1 MPIKFGDLIENAN
14 SSYAVIDLTDN
25 QSRGVAFIDGVG
37 ELTGT
42 ISANINAISQDKRQ
56 QGMLLVTKDTA
67 EVYLLESAPNVDVD
81 GTETGDIVDYSDGLF
96 GIAPGEVGSPWKE
109 IGSLELQ
116 TSNIEVN
123 IDDAFNGSGKTFG
136 KYHPGYSQ
144 LVGNTIYTGI
154 IPVEHWMDEKSANP
168 AFAVVASSQ
177 GATALEIIRDALNE
191 SFPLVPVVTSSVSS
205 VPFNE
210 QSFTSTFTVNVEKAN
225 DVNITEI
232 EIQYRES
239 GTSTWTTFP
248 GGTFGEAQINNSQAT
263 ATVTLS
269 NALMQPDGDFFNF
282 AGYDIRANATDA
294 SGSTGVGETN
304 ITRDNYQSSYATIVS
319 TSRVYNNN
327 TFAKNET
334 DTLRVT
340 GNVDT
345 TITFNVSISQANDS
359 TIKDGQHYYTVY
371 RREKINSDEFGAW
384 SALGSASSFA
394 VSDYAATGLSYTD
407 DGAPAASVYAQE
419 VQYKVVISDLYTNG
433 EGVNL
438 LNNYAWST
446 FATGYDD
453 FSDDSASAPYNSLI
467 IKFRNPVF
475 VGSYAFTDTDD
486 IVNGSL
492 SSINDAKMTEIK
504 TEVVG
509 ADSLTVS
516 VFEDENGLEFPRLFS
531 DFPFASLDEFCVP
544 NNTVANGAESGE
556 RFFFMYSDNSGEI
569 NFNTQNQNIEAV
581 GNVTYGSDTTNNIG
595 SFVTNEYNSASGI
608 TIHGRL
614 NGAAEFLTPSRKVE
628 NQDYK
633 VYVQKVQNGQ
643 GGGALNL
650 ED

>member
-37 ELTGT
+37 TLAGT

-67 EVYLLESAPNVDVD
+67 EVYLLETAPDIDVNGLTV
-81 GTETGDIVDYSDGLF
+81 GTLVDYSDGLF
-96 GIAPGEVGSPWKE
+96 GVAPGEVGSPWKE

-144 LVGNTIYTGI
+144 LVGSQGTYTGI

-168 AFAVVASSQ
+168 AYAVVASSQ

-210 QSFTSTFTVNVEKAN
+210 QTFQSTFTVNVPKAN
-225 DVNITEI
+225 DVNITNI

-239 GTSTWTTFP
+239 GTSTWSTFP
-248 GGTFGEAQINNSQAT
+248 GGDFLEAQINNSQDT

-269 NALMQPDGDFFNF
+269 NATLNPDDDFFDF

-304 ITRDNYQSSYATIVS
+304 ITRNNYQSSYATVVS
-319 TSRVYNNN
+319 AARVYNNT

-334 DTLRVT
+334 DILRVT
-340 GNVDT
+340 SNVDT

-359 TIKDGQHYYTVY
+359 TIKDGTHYYTVY
-371 RREKINSDEFGAW
+371 RRAKINDTEFGTW
-384 SALGSASSFA
+384 SALNSPTSFA
-394 VSDYAATGLSYTD
+394 VSNYAATGLTYTD
-407 DGAPAASVYAQE
+407 DGAGAASVFAQE
-419 VQYKVVISDLYTNG
+419 IQYKVVIGDLYTNG

-438 LNNYAWST
+438 LNNYAWAT

-453 FSDDSASAPYNSLI
+453 FSNESASAPYNSAI
-467 IKFRNPVF
+467 IMFRNPVF
-475 VGSYAFTDTDD
+475 VGSYEFTDAND

-492 SSINDAKMTEIK
+492 SSINSAKMTEIK
-504 TEVVG
+504 TEVEAG
-509 ADSLTVS
+509 AQ
-516 VFEDENGLEFPRLFS
+516 
-531 DFPFASLDEFCVP
+531 
-544 NNTVANGAESGE
+544 AEAEVEADGE
-556 RFFFMYSDNSGEI
+556 
-569 NFNTQNQNIEAV
+569 T
-581 GNVTYGSDTTNNIG
+581 
-595 SFVTNEYNSASGI
+595 
-608 TIHGRL
+608 
-614 NGAAEFLTPSRKVE
+614 
-628 NQDYK
+628 
-633 VYVQKVQNGQ
+633 
-643 GGGALNL
+643 GALAETDDL
-650 ED
+650 PDGLR